1 MKVTEGLVVEHTV
14 FSKVFNQIERALP
27 GLKTLEEARLL
38 GSLVEALLQNHGS
51 TEENLFY
58 LTLDH
63 EPGTKSQMDQLHR
76 EHQEIDARLRQA
88 QLAGNLEEAR
98 QLLTAALQTTREHF
112 RHEERVA
119 FPLIEQ
125 QLHAAAQKEFGHAW
139 MHADSDRPALVV
151 QP

>member
-1 MKVTEGLVVEHTV
+1 
-14 FSKVFNQIERALP
+14 
-27 GLKTLEEARLL
+27 
-38 GSLVEALLQNHGS
+38 
-51 TEENLFY
+51 
-58 LTLDH
+58 
-63 EPGTKSQMDQLHR
+63 MDQLHR

-125 QLHAAAQKEFGHAW
+125 TTSRRRPEGFGHAW
-139 MHADSDRPALVV
+139 MHADSERRRLRSTVNARLARRERTCFRTATRMWRTLPK
-151 QP
+151 